1 MTTMLKVWHSSTS
14 KKDIHANNAN
24 YSTTYATTTN
34 RWGQTVSRG
43 EEEKLHVGNST
54 FKILK
59 KLKNLVNLVKLCTI
73 VVVIIVK
80 MIFMSSF
87 FFYCLLCNH
96 SFQTNPNSTTN
107 LCKLFNYI
115 CSMRS
120 SFLLYR
126 LH

>member
-54 FKILK
+54 FKIK
-59 KLKNLVNLVKLCTI
+59 KIEKFSKSSKNMHN
-73 VVVIIVK
+73 
-80 MIFMSSF
+80 SSCNYRKND
-87 FFYCLLCNH
+87 FYEFISLL
-96 SFQTNPNSTTN
+96 
-107 LCKLFNYI
+107 L
-115 CSMRS
+115 S
-120 SFLLYR
+120 SL
-126 LH
+126 